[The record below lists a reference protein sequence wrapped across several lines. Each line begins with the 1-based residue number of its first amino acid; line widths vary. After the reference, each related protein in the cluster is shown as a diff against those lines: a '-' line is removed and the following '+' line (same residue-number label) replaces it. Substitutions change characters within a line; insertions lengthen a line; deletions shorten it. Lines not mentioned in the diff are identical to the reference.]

1 MTLVLLKNI
10 SIYLASKITH
20 SNGLLCELHKIKPF
34 FGLKSRSLNLIPF
47 STQASNNKDS
57 FSYIIIGAGSAGC
70 VLANRLSENPD
81 NAVLVL
87 EAGPKD
93 LLFGC
98 KRLSW
103 KIHMPAAL
111 MYNLCDDKFNWFY
124 HTEPQKHMDNRVMYC
139 PRGRVWGGSSSL
151 NAMVYIRGHAE
162 DYNRWSAQ
170 GATGWDYAHCLPYF
184 KKAQTHEFG
193 PDDYRGGN
201 GPLHVS
207 RGKTNHR
214 LHNTFIE
221 AAKQA
226 GYPFTEDMNGYQ
238 QEGVGWMDMT
248 IYKGQRWSTASAYLH
263 PAMTRPNVS
272 VKEKTIVTKV
282 LFQGLR
288 ATGVEYVQNG
298 RKKKAFASKEVI
310 LSGGAINSPQ
320 LLMLSGIGNASELTK
335 LGIPVIAHL
344 PGVGKNLQD
353 HLEVYIQQMCIKPIT
368 LYRAQK
374 PLQMLKIGLE
384 WMWKFT
390 GDGATAHLET
400 GGFIRSAPGVEHPD
414 IQFHFLPSQVIDHG
428 RVSPKIEAYQ
438 VHVGTMRATSVGW
451 LKLRST
457 DPRDHPIINPN
468 YLSTEKDIVDFRQ
481 CVKLSRE
488 IFAQKAFDEFRGPE
502 ILPGSSVQTD
512 EEIDAFI
519 RQKADTAYH
528 PSCTCKMGQPNDTS
542 AVVDP
547 ETKVIGVEN
556 LRVVDASIMPSVIS
570 GNLNAPTIMLAE
582 KAADI
587 IQRIPPLEERD
598 VGVYRPQTLETQR

>member
-1 MTLVLLKNI
+1 MASVLKMRSNSKCL
-10 SIYLASKITH
+10 SSLYL
-20 SNGLLCELHKIKPF
+20 GLHKIKLL
-34 FGLKSRSLNLIPF
+34 FGCNTQVLNCGQL
-47 STQASNNKDS
+47 STHSCNNKDS
-57 FSYIIIGAGSAGC
+57 FSYIIVGAGSAGC
-70 VLANRLSENPD
+70 VLANRLSKNSD

-93 LLFGC
+93 LMFGC

-111 MYNLCDDKFNWFY
+111 MYNLCDDTYNWFY
-124 HTEPQKHMDNRVMYC
+124 HTEPQEHMDHRVMYW

-162 DYNRWSAQ
+162 DYNRWNAQ

-184 KKAQTHEFG
+184 KKAQTHELG

-207 RGKTNHR
+207 RGKTNHP
-214 LHNTFIE
+214 LHHAFIE

-248 IYKGQRWSTASAYLH
+248 IFKGQRWSTASAYLR
-263 PAMTRPNVS
+263 PAMSRPNVS
-272 VKEKTIVTKV
+272 VQEKTLVTKII
-282 LFQGLR
+282 FQGLR
-288 ATGVEYVQNG
+288 AIGVEYVQDG
-298 RKKKAFASKEVI
+298 RKKKAFANKEVI

-320 LLMLSGIGNASELTK
+320 LLMLSGIGDASDLKK
-335 LGIPVIAHL
+335 LGIPVIVPL
-344 PGVGKNLQD
+344 SGVGQNLQD
-353 HLEVYIQQMCIKPIT
+353 HLEVYIQQMCTKPVT

-374 PLQMLKIGLE
+374 PLQMLKIGIE
-384 WMWKFT
+384 WMVKFT
-390 GDGATAHLET
+390 GYGATAHLET

-428 RVSPKIEAYQ
+428 RVNPNMEAFQ
-438 VHVGTMRATSVGW
+438 VHVGTMRGTSVG
-451 LKLRST
+451 LVKLRSA
-457 DPRDHPIINPN
+457 DPRDHPTINPN
-468 YLSTEKDIVDFRQ
+468 YLSTEKDVVDFRQ

-488 IFAQKAFDEFRGPE
+488 IFTQKAFDEFRGPE
-502 ILPGSSVQTD
+502 ILPGPGVQTD

-528 PSCTCKMGQPNDTS
+528 PSCTCKMGQPNDST

-547 ETKVIGVEN
+547 DTKVIGVEN
-556 LRVVDASIMPSVIS
+556 LRVVDASIMPSIVS

-582 KAADI
+582 KASDI
-587 IQRIPPLEERD
+587 ILGMPPLEEKNIR
-598 VGVYRPQTLETQR
+598 VFRPHNLEAQR

>member
-1 MTLVLLKNI
+1 MALVLKNI
-10 SIYLASKITH
+10 SLHSANKITR
-20 SNGLLCELHKIKPF
+20 SNGLLCDLHKNKIKPS
-34 FGLKSRSLNLIPF
+34 FGLQSQSKPRPF
-47 STQASNNKDS
+47 STQPTNKKDS
-57 FSYIIIGAGSAGC
+57 FSYIIVGAGSAGC
-70 VLANRLSENPD
+70 VLARRLSENPE
-81 NAVLVL
+81 NTVMVL

-93 LLFGC
+93 LIFGC
-98 KRLSW
+98 KRFYW
-103 KIHMPAAL
+103 KMHMPAAL
-111 MYNLCDDKFNWFY
+111 MYNLCDDKYNWFY
-124 HTEPQKHMDNRVMYC
+124 HTEPQKHMDNRVMYW

-151 NAMVYIRGHAE
+151 NAMVYVRGHAE
-162 DYNRWSAQ
+162 DYNRWNAQ
-170 GATGWDYAHCLPYF
+170 GASGWDYAHCLPYF

-201 GPLHVS
+201 GPLQVS
-207 RGKTNHR
+207 RGKTNHC
-214 LHNTFIE
+214 LHHTFIE

-248 IYKGQRWSTASAYLH
+248 IYNGQRWSTASAYLR
-263 PAMTRPNVS
+263 PALSRPNVS
-272 VKEKTIVTKV
+272 VKKALVTKV

-288 ATGVEYVQNG
+288 ANGVEYIQNG
-298 RKKKAFASKEVI
+298 RKKRAFASKEVI

-320 LLMLSGIGNASELTK
+320 LLMLSGIGNASDLTK

-344 PGVGKNLQD
+344 PGVGQNLQD
-353 HLEVYIQQMCIKPIT
+353 HLEVYIQQKCTKPIT
-368 LYRAQK
+368 LYEAQK
-374 PLQMLKIGLE
+374 PLKMLKIGLE

-390 GDGATAHLET
+390 GDGATSHLES
-400 GGFIRSAPGVEHPD
+400 GGFIRSVPGVEHPD

-438 VHVGTMRATSVGW
+438 VHVGTMRETSVGW
-451 LKLRST
+451 LKLRSA
-457 DPRDHPIINPN
+457 DPKDHPIINPN
-468 YLSTEKDIVDFRQ
+468 YLSTEKDIVDFRH

-502 ILPGSSVQTD
+502 ILPGSGVHTD
-512 EEIDAFI
+512 QEIDAFI

-528 PSCTCKMGQPNDTS
+528 PSCTCKMGQPDDPG

-556 LRVVDASIMPSVIS
+556 LRVVDASIMPSIVS

-582 KAADI
+582 KASDI
-587 IQRIPPLEERD
+587 IQRIPSLVEKQ
-598 VGVYRPQTLETQR
+598 VHVYRPQTLETQR